1 MKGSSMRFTQLIA
14 VTVIAPT
21 ILMLVGCGEGST
33 DDAASSSTSDA
44 AWVLTSEPADAT
56 PVSEIKASAAEGDQ
70 VTMRGRIGGRMEPM
84 SPGSPV
90 FTVVDLA
97 VPHCGEIPGDNCP
110 APWDYCCEPRESMTA
125 NTATI
130 QLVGS
135 DGLPLDTSPAE
146 HGFEPLDEVVIVGVV
161 AARPDERVLT
171 IRATGVHRVQ

>member
-1 MKGSSMRFTQLIA
+1 
-14 VTVIAPT
+14 
-21 ILMLVGCGEGST
+21 
-33 DDAASSSTSDA
+33 
-44 AWVLTSEPADAT
+44 
-56 PVSEIKASAAEGDQ
+56 
-70 VTMRGRIGGRMEPM
+70 M

-110 APWDYCCEPRESMTA
+110 APWDYCCETPESMAA

-135 DGLPLDTSPAE
+135 DGSPLDASPAE

-161 AARPDERVLT
+161 GARPDERVLT